1 MTPAL
6 PPLASL
12 PSPQSCLVEASE
24 RGIKSLT
31 SLTGQVIL
39 PRHNLKSLDRGLK
52 PLKSLLPQIGITSRR
67 FKKLEAI
74 HLVRE
79 QRETGQQQLAFNARP
94 FVLCGIPLR
103 RPHSNQLVFT
113 RRNGRFLLE
122 ITAHPCVGL
131 PYGQDR
137 LIPIWVA
144 TLAVQQKSR
153 VVHFASA
160 AQLLEFFR
168 LPKDGPHYRRM
179 MEGFKR
185 VFAATIFFG
194 ADQQP
199 NATAIVDL
207 ARFQSFDRMHLWFN
221 TREQPLPSEN
231 VDNVITLSDTF
242 YREINEHRIPV
253 EREVV
258 AALAHAP
265 GVLDFYMWIVWKGWT
280 INGRPPSRLLPRTG

>member
-179 MEGFKR
+179 MEGSSESLPR
-185 VFAATIFFG
+185 
-194 ADQQP
+194 
-199 NATAIVDL
+199 
-207 ARFQSFDRMHLWFN
+207 RSSS
-221 TREQPLPSEN
+221 EQTN
-231 VDNVITLSDTF
+231 NQTQ
-242 YREINEHRIPV
+242 
-253 EREVV
+253 
-258 AALAHAP
+258 
-265 GVLDFYMWIVWKGWT
+265 
-280 INGRPPSRLLPRTG
+280 PPSSTWPDSNPSIVCTCGLTRGSSPYPPKTSTT